1 MDCIKLE
8 ETDWIPSRDIFGNSY
23 IIIYYNCI
31 YHWYN
36 SHTKNYSRWGVPWG
50 DENRDNAMSSSH
62 TWEEQEETFV
72 EVVVHDCKIAW
83 NSSSWWFATY
93 QRCHE
98 GTVNLED
105 LLIHWQSTLLNQV
118 SYISVSNLIIGCWK
132 RV

>member
-8 ETDWIPSRDIFGNSY
+8 ETDWIPSRDIFGNS
-23 IIIYYNCI
+23 NI
-31 YHWYN
+31 YHCSMFCN
-36 SHTKNYSRWGVPWG
+36 KVTLKNYPRWRVPWG

-98 GTVNLED
+98 GTVNLES
-105 LLIHWQSTLLNQV
+105 LIIHW
-118 SYISVSNLIIGCWK
+118 
-132 RV
+132 